1 MVNIKKLKKEE
12 EWEAMRRRE
21 LSEKKSQGLKK
32 HLNPEQISHLL
43 YKQSENISW
52 SPTT

>member
-12 EWEAMRRRE
+12 EWEGMRQRE

-32 HLNPEQISHLL
+32 HLNPEQIPHL
-43 YKQSENISW
+43 YNQSENISW